1 MVINAYTTGPLMRVN
16 TWQTVAMT
24 ASTTET
30 VAESEATCCSPVT
43 GGILTTGEAYQLART
58 LKALADPTR
67 LRLLSMV
74 AAHQSG
80 EACICELIDPVG
92 LSQGTVSHHMKVLVD
107 AGFLTREQRGKWAY
121 YAVVPGAL
129 ESIALSIASPAAALA

>member
-1 MVINAYTTGPLMRVN
+1 MR
-16 TWQTVAMT
+16 
-24 ASTTET
+24 ASASRTI
-30 VAESEATCCSPVT
+30 AESDATCCSPVT
-43 GGILTTGEAYQLART
+43 GGILTTGEADQLART

-74 AAHQSG
+74 AAHEGG
-80 EACICELIDPVG
+80 EACVCELIDPVG

-107 AGFLTREQRGKWAY
+107 AGFLTRDQRGKWAY

-129 ESIALSIASPAAALA
+129 EALALSIASPAGAFA

>member
-1 MVINAYTTGPLMRVN
+1 
-16 TWQTVAMT
+16 MT
-24 ASTTET
+24 ASLARI
-30 VAESEATCCSPVT
+30 AESEAACCSPVT
-43 GGILTTGEAYQLART
+43 GGILTTGEADQLART

-74 AAHQSG
+74 AAHESG

>member
-1 MVINAYTTGPLMRVN
+1 
-16 TWQTVAMT
+16 MT
-24 ASTTET
+24 ASPTTQST
-30 VAESEATCCSPVT
+30 AESEASCCSPVT
-43 GGILTTGEAYQLART
+43 GGILTTGEADQLART

-74 AAHQSG
+74 AAHESG
-80 EACICELIDPVG
+80 EACVCELIQPVG

-121 YAVVPGAL
+121 YALVPGAL
-129 ESIALSIASPAAALA
+129 EAIALSIASPAGALV

>member
-1 MVINAYTTGPLMRVN
+1 
-16 TWQTVAMT
+16 MT
-24 ASTTET
+24 ASLTLT
-30 VAESEATCCSPVT
+30 VAESEAICCSPVT
-43 GGILTTGEAYQLART
+43 GGILTTDEADQLART

-80 EACICELIDPVG
+80 EACICELIEPVG

-107 AGFLTREQRGKWAY
+107 AGFLTRDQRGKWAY

-129 ESIALSIASPAAALA
+129 EAIALSIATPATALA